1 MKRLIGIAV
10 TVGLAGALLVPTA
23 AVASSDRSKTL
34 GLTAMR
40 VNASVTEALL
50 KSNITVNGEDP
61 GGSTILPPG
70 KLALSFPISDVKN
83 GKASHLGELFISHN
97 GAMGWRTVV
106 VSNLTANLE
115 AGTLKGR
122 VYATDT
128 DLGKYTIFTLTNA
141 KTSGTTTSFTIKLAP
156 GAAGLLNTALGVHA
170 FTEGMRIGSG
180 ATFLLQ

>member
-1 MKRLIGIAV
+1 MKKLIGIAAM
-10 TVGLAGALLVPTA
+10 VGLAAAFLVPTA
-23 AVASSDRSKTL
+23 TAASADQSKTL
-34 GLTAMR
+34 GITAIR
-40 VNASVTEALL
+40 VNAGVTEALL

-128 DLGKYTIFTLTNA
+128 DLGKYTIFTLSNA
-141 KTSGTTTSFTIKLAP
+141 KTSGSTTTFTVKLAP
-156 GAAGLLNTALGVHA
+156 GAAGLLNSALGTHA
-170 FTEGMRIGSG
+170 FSEGMRIGSG

>member
-1 MKRLIGIAV
+1 MKRLIGIV
-10 TVGLAGALLVPTA
+10 TSVGLAGALLGANVY
-23 AVASSDRSKTL
+23 
-34 GLTAMR
+34 
-40 VNASVTEALL
+40 
-50 KSNITVNGEDP
+50 VNGEDP
-61 GGSTILPPG
+61 GGSTILAPG
-70 KLALSFPISDVKN
+70 KLALEFPVSAIKN

>member
-156 GAAGLLNTALGVHA
+156 GAAGLLNSALGVHA